1 MSTPSTVFLILQANE
16 ETRPIVDAIE
26 LDNPQAAISWQPAMV
41 RIEAPGLLTVSRETI
56 ETQVGRRFDLQELH
70 INLVSLG
77 GHVDEDEDTLT
88 LRWND

>member
-26 LDNPQAAISWQPAMV
+26 LDNPQAAISSQPAMV

-56 ETQVGRRFDLQELH
+56 EAQVGRRFDLQELH